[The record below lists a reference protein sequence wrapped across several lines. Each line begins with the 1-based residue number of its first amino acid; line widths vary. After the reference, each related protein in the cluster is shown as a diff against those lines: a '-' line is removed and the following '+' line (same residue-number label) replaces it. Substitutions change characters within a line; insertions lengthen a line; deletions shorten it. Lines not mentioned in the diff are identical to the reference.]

1 MKKYLKALLVVA
13 VFVVLLAF
21 AACAQDDAGV
31 VADPVTPPA
40 GQDAA
45 QDAAQDPVVVDGVG
59 PDGFRFAETVH
70 ITSVIW
76 DRGHERMPDMTDN
89 GWTDWIREQ
98 MLEIHNIHVD
108 FVEVPRWDQGP
119 FTTTLIG
126 AGAAPD
132 LTFHFGG
139 RAMTNTFAEM
149 GALLDLMPL
158 LERYRQYLPNMY
170 DWFGDLMYYDYNPLT
185 GQMFAIPSR
194 RTEIMRQHTF
204 IREDWLNTLGIA
216 PPTTFQEFENAL
228 IAFRDNA
235 ELLLGDDAH
244 MMIPFALGDDVGWGI
259 GTIVESLMP
268 DQITEREL
276 FIRGFCA
283 RRIEHP
289 STREAVRIANRW
301 FHEGLVFQEFA
312 YGEAGTI
319 LGDYIRLGVVGA
331 QIANWDMPF
340 RGGGDQQI
348 VTMREH
354 RGPDAN
360 FIPILPFPND
370 AGRVVMYAFNPA
382 DRRIVLPHTNQNQ
395 LATLLYIDF
404 MARQSTRD
412 FLAFGI
418 EGEHHVVEP
427 NGAIRILPSEDWPD
441 NMVFAAVN
449 NFDINFVANGFDLG
463 DDYLTVATLALAYP
477 GIEAE
482 AVMEARS
489 TAIAAARVPRS
500 VTVRPIAA
508 EEGMTTPLSEFRDT
522 VFHNAVMAAPEDFDA
537 VWDSFIGQYFAM
549 GAQAI
554 IDERDAAWV
563 EAFGDVPNMPGD
575 RGW

>member
-1 MKKYLKALLVVA
+1 MKKYLKALA
-13 VFVVLLAF
+13 FVSVF
-21 AACAQDDAGV
+21 AALLVFSACAGGGAGDDARALGE
-31 VADPVTPPA
+31 A
-40 GQDAA
+40 GA
-45 QDAAQDPVVVDGVG
+45 
-59 PDGFRFAETVH
+59 DGFRFSETVH

-89 GWTDWIREQ
+89 GWTEWIQEQ
-98 MLEIHNIHVD
+98 MLAIHNISVE
-108 FVEVPRWDQGP
+108 FVEVPRWDQAP

-139 RAMTNTFAEM
+139 RALTNTFAEM

-158 LERYRQYLPNMY
+158 LERYGDYLPHLY
-170 DWFGDLMYYDYNPLT
+170 DWFDDILYYDYNPAT

-204 IREDWLNTLGIA
+204 IREDWLNTLGMA

-244 MMIPFALGDDVGWGI
+244 MMIPLAIGEDVGWGI
-259 GTIVESLMP
+259 GPLVESLMP

-276 FIRGFCA
+276 FVRGFCA

-289 STREAVRIANRW
+289 STKEAVRILNRW
-301 FHEGLVFQEFA
+301 FHEGLIWQEFA
-312 YGEAGTI
+312 YGEGTI
-319 LGDYIRLGVVGA
+319 LADAIRLGVVGA
-331 QIANWDMPF
+331 QMANWDMPF

-360 FIPILPFPND
+360 FIPIKPFPND
-370 AGRVVMYAFNPA
+370 AGRVVMYAFSA
-382 DRRIVLPHTNQNQ
+382 VDRRITLPHTNQNPF
-395 LATLLYIDF
+395 ATLLYIDF

-418 EGEHHVVEP
+418 EGVHHVVEP
-427 NGAIRILPSEDWPD
+427 GGAIRILPSEEWPD
-441 NMVFAAVN
+441 NMVFAAIN
-449 NFDINFVANGFDLG
+449 NFDINFVVNGFDRG
-463 DDYLTVATLALAYP
+463 DDYLTAATLALAYP
-477 GIEAE
+477 GIAAE
-482 AVMEARS
+482 AVMEARN

-500 VTVRPIAA
+500 VTVRPIVA
-508 EEGMTTPLSEFRDT
+508 EEGMTTPLAEFRDT
-522 VFHNAVMAAPEDFDA
+522 VFHNAVMAHPDQFDA
-537 VWDSFIGQYFAM
+537 VWDSFFAQYLAM

-554 IDERDAAWV
+554 MDERDAAWV
-563 EAFGDVPNMPGD
+563 EAFGDVDNMPGD